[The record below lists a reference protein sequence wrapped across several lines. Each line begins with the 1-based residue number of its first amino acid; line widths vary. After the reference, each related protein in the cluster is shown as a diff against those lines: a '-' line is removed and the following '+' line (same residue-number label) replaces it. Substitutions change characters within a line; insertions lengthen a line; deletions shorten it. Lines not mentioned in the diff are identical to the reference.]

1 MLTESNVKTFHHA
14 FEEEQDGS
22 TGRPVDPDDDDDY
35 DNDHDNND
43 DEDNTARLIRRQS
56 SISSSENV
64 QALERVKSLT
74 QRNRMVRLSDDL
86 ILFLL

>member
-22 TGRPVDPDDDDDY
+22 AGRPVDPDDDDDY

-74 QRNRMVRLSDDL
+74 QRNRMVRLLDDL